1 MRRHDFVKHNAP
13 ERARRTRASPSG
25 TCVWRARPAAERR
38 NMSGKVST
46 VGQKSL
52 LRQIKDNWVL
62 LLMCVPAI
70 VFFVV
75 FNYMPMPG
83 TWIAF
88 TNFNYRDG
96 IFGSP
101 FVGMRNF
108 EFLLKSGQLWLLTRN
123 TILYNLAFIVLGNI
137 LQIAIA
143 IMLNEIRSVLFKK
156 ISQTAMFLPFFIS
169 AVLVGVIA
177 FNLLNYDTGAINT
190 LLRETGG
197 DPIKIYS
204 SAGLWPFIIIIV
216 HLWQSTGYGSIVYFA
231 AIMGIDRSLYEAAT
245 VDGASAWQRIRFVT
259 LPSLKPTFIIL
270 VLFSLGGIMHGNFG
284 LFWNLIGNN
293 AALFSTTDIIET
305 SVYRMVLSQNNFT
318 TSTAVGLYQSLFGFA
333 LVMTANWIVRRINKD
348 YALF

>member
-1 MRRHDFVKHNAP
+1 MAKEESSQRRQSV
-13 ERARRTRASPSG
+13 
-25 TCVWRARPAAERR
+25 
-38 NMSGKVST
+38 
-46 VGQKSL
+46 
-52 LRQIKDNWVL
+52 LRQLVDSRVL

-70 VFFVV
+70 IFFLV
-75 FNYMPMPG
+75 FNYAPLPG
-83 TWIAF
+83 AWIAF

-101 FVGMRNF
+101 FVGFKNF
-108 EFLLKSGQLWLLTRN
+108 EFLIKSGQLWTLTRN
-123 TILYNLAFIVLGNI
+123 TILYNLAFIIFGNI
-137 LQIAIA
+137 LQNAIA
-143 IMLNEIRSVLFKK
+143 IMLNEIRSAFFKK
-156 ISQTAMFLPFFIS
+156 ISQAAMFLPFFIS

-177 FNLLNYDTGAINT
+177 FNLLNYDTGAINA
-190 LLRETGG
+190 LIKATGG

-204 SAGLWPFIIIIV
+204 TAGAWPLIIIMV

-245 VDGASAWQRIRFVT
+245 VDGASAWQRIRYVT

-293 AALFSTTDIIET
+293 ASLFQTTDIIET

-333 LVMTANWIVRRINKD
+333 LVMTANWVVRRINKD

>member
-1 MRRHDFVKHNAP
+1 MDVKGTL
-13 ERARRTRASPSG
+13 TRQRS
-25 TCVWRARPAAERR
+25 VWRQLAD
-38 NMSGKVST
+38 SK
-46 VGQKSL
+46 
-52 LRQIKDNWVL
+52 VL
-62 LLMCVPAI
+62 LLMCLPA
-70 VFFVV
+70 VAFFIV
-75 FNYMPMPG
+75 FNYMPLPG
-83 TWIAF
+83 AWIAF

-101 FVGMRNF
+101 FVGFKNF
-108 EFLLKSGQLWLLTRN
+108 EFLIKSGQLWTLTRN
-123 TILYNLAFIVLGNI
+123 TILYNLAFIVFGNI

-143 IMLNEIRSVLFKK
+143 IMLNEIRSTFFKK
-156 ISQTAMFLPFFIS
+156 ISQAAMFLPFFIS

-177 FNLLNYDTGAINT
+177 FNLLNYDTGALNALIKS
-190 LLRETGG
+190 TGG
-197 DPIKIYS
+197 EPIKIYS
-204 SAGLWPFIIIIV
+204 SAGAWPLIIIVV

-245 VDGASAWQRIRFVT
+245 VDGASAWQRIRYVT

-293 AALFSTTDIIET
+293 ASLFATTDIIET

-333 LVMTANWIVRRINKD
+333 LVMTANWVVRRINKE

>member
-1 MRRHDFVKHNAP
+1 MAKEEAFQRR
-13 ERARRTRASPSG
+13 
-25 TCVWRARPAAERR
+25 
-38 NMSGKVST
+38 
-46 VGQKSL
+46 KSL
-52 LRQIKDNWVL
+52 LRQLVDSRVL

-70 VFFVV
+70 IFFIV
-75 FNYMPMPG
+75 FNYAPMPG
-83 TWIAF
+83 AWIAF

-101 FVGMRNF
+101 FVGLKNF
-108 EFLLKSGQLWLLTRN
+108 EFLIKSGQLWTLTRN
-123 TILYNLAFIVLGNI
+123 TILYNLAFIILGNI

-143 IMLNEIRSVLFKK
+143 IMLNEIRSAFFKK
-156 ISQTAMFLPFFIS
+156 ISQAAMFLPFFIS

-177 FNLLNYDTGAINT
+177 FNLLNYDTGAINA
-190 LLRETGG
+190 LIRQTGG

-204 SAGLWPFIIIIV
+204 QAGLWPIIIILV

-245 VDGASAWQRIRFVT
+245 VDGANAWQRIRYVT

-293 AALFSTTDIIET
+293 ASLFSTTDIIET

>member
-1 MRRHDFVKHNAP
+1 MSVKDGSQRR
-13 ERARRTRASPSG
+13 
-25 TCVWRARPAAERR
+25 
-38 NMSGKVST
+38 
-46 VGQKSL
+46 KSL
-52 LRQIKDNWVL
+52 LRQLADSKIL

-70 VFFVV
+70 AFFII
-75 FNYMPMPG
+75 FNYMPLPG
-83 TWIAF
+83 AWIAF

-101 FVGMRNF
+101 FVGFKNF
-108 EFLLKSGQLWLLTRN
+108 EFLIKSGQLWQLTRN

-143 IMLNEIRSVLFKK
+143 IMLNEIRSAFFKK
-156 ISQTAMFLPFFIS
+156 ISQAAMFLPFFIS

-177 FNLLNYDTGAINT
+177 FNLLNYDTGALNALIKQ
-190 LLRETGG
+190 TGG

-204 SAGLWPFIIIIV
+204 VAGAWPLIIILV

-231 AIMGIDRSLYEAAT
+231 AIMGIDRSLYEAAAI
-245 VDGASAWQRIRFVT
+245 DGASAWQRIRYVT

-270 VLFSLGGIMHGNFG
+270 VLFSLGSIMHGNFG

-293 AALFSTTDIIET
+293 ASLFPTTDIIET

-333 LVMTANWIVRRINKD
+333 LVMGANWVVRRINKE

>member
-1 MRRHDFVKHNAP
+1 MAR
-13 ERARRTRASPSG
+13 EETSARR
-25 TCVWRARPAAERR
+25 
-38 NMSGKVST
+38 
-46 VGQKSL
+46 KSL
-52 LRQIKDNWVL
+52 LQQLNTNKVL
-62 LLMCVPAI
+62 LLMCVPAVI
-70 VFFVV
+70 FFIV
-75 FNYMPMPG
+75 FNYAPLPG
-83 TWIAF
+83 AWIAF

-101 FVGMRNF
+101 FVGFKNF
-108 EFLLKSGQLWLLTRN
+108 EFLIKSGQLWTLTRN
-123 TILYNLAFIVLGNI
+123 TILYNLAFIVFGNI

-143 IMLNEIRSVLFKK
+143 IMLNEIRSTFFKK
-156 ISQTAMFLPFFIS
+156 ISQAAMFLPFFIS

-177 FNLLNYDTGAINT
+177 FNLLNYDTGAINA
-190 LLRETGG
+190 LIRETGG

-204 SAGLWPFIIIIV
+204 TAGAWPLIIILV

-245 VDGASAWQRIRFVT
+245 VDGASAWQRIRYVT

-284 LFWNLIGNN
+284 LFWNLVGNN
-293 AALFSTTDIIET
+293 ASLFSTTDIIET
-305 SVYRMVLSQNNFT
+305 SVYRMVLAQNNFT

>member
-1 MRRHDFVKHNAP
+1 MSKND
-13 ERARRTRASPSG
+13 PSL
-25 TCVWRARPAAERR
+25 R
-38 NMSGKVST
+38 
-46 VGQKSL
+46 QKPL
-52 LRQIKDNWVL
+52 LRQLMDSKIL
-62 LLMCVPAI
+62 LLMCLPA
-70 VFFVV
+70 VAFFII
-75 FNYMPMPG
+75 FNYMPLPG
-83 TWIAF
+83 VWIAF

-101 FVGMRNF
+101 FVGFRNF
-108 EFLLKSGQLWLLTRN
+108 EFLIKSGQLWTLTRN
-123 TILYNLAFIVLGNI
+123 TILYNLAFIILGNI

-143 IMLNEIRSVLFKK
+143 IMLNEIRSTFFKK
-156 ISQTAMFLPFFIS
+156 VSQAAMFLPFFIS

-177 FNLLNYDTGAINT
+177 FNLLNYDTGAINA
-190 LLRETGG
+190 LIRETGG

-204 SAGLWPFIIIIV
+204 TAGAWPLIIITV

-231 AIMGIDRSLYEAAT
+231 AIMGIDRTLYEAAAI
-245 VDGASAWQRIRFVT
+245 DGASAWQRIRYVT

-270 VLFSLGGIMHGNFG
+270 VLFSLGSIMHGNFG
-284 LFWNLIGNN
+284 LFWNLVGNN

>member
-1 MRRHDFVKHNAP
+1 MDVKGTL
-13 ERARRTRASPSG
+13 TRQRS
-25 TCVWRARPAAERR
+25 VWRQLAD
-38 NMSGKVST
+38 SK
-46 VGQKSL
+46 
-52 LRQIKDNWVL
+52 VL
-62 LLMCVPAI
+62 LLMCLPA
-70 VFFVV
+70 VAFFIV
-75 FNYMPMPG
+75 FNYMPLPG
-83 TWIAF
+83 AWIAF

-101 FVGMRNF
+101 FVGFKNF
-108 EFLLKSGQLWLLTRN
+108 EFLIKSGQLWTLTRN
-123 TILYNLAFIVLGNI
+123 TILYNLAFIVFGNI

-143 IMLNEIRSVLFKK
+143 IMLNEIRSTFFKK
-156 ISQTAMFLPFFIS
+156 ISQAAMFLPFFIS

-177 FNLLNYDTGAINT
+177 FNLLNYDTGALNALIKS
-190 LLRETGG
+190 TGG

-204 SAGLWPFIIIIV
+204 SAGAWPLIIIVV

-245 VDGASAWQRIRFVT
+245 VDGASAWQRIRYVT

-293 AALFSTTDIIET
+293 ASLFATTDIIET

-333 LVMTANWIVRRINKD
+333 LVMTANWVVRRINKE

>member
-1 MRRHDFVKHNAP
+1 MAFEDSPRR
-13 ERARRTRASPSG
+13 RR
-25 TCVWRARPAAERR
+25 
-38 NMSGKVST
+38 
-46 VGQKSL
+46 SL
-52 LRQIKDNWVL
+52 LRKIADSRIL
-62 LLMCVPAI
+62 LLMCAPAI
-70 VFFVV
+70 VFFIV
-75 FNYMPMPG
+75 FNYAPLPG
-83 TWIAF
+83 IWIAF

-101 FVGMRNF
+101 FVGFKNF

-143 IMLNEIRSVLFKK
+143 VMLNEIRLKFFAKV
-156 ISQTAMFLPFFIS
+156 SQAAMFLPFFIS
-169 AVLVGVIA
+169 SVLVGVIA
-177 FNLLNYDTGAINT
+177 FNLLNYDTGALNALI
-190 LLRETGG
+190 RETGG

-204 SAGLWPFIIIIV
+204 SAGLWPLIIITV

-231 AIMGIDRSLYEAAT
+231 AIMGIDKGLYEAAAI
-245 VDGASAWQRIRFVT
+245 DGASAWQRIRHVT

-284 LFWNLIGNN
+284 LFWNLVGNN

-333 LVMTANWIVRRINKD
+333 LVMIANGIVRRINKD